1 MNKPITIGDFMTK
14 DVFTVTKEDTVRTA
28 DLLMREENIRH
39 LPVVEN
45 GKLVGLITERT
56 IMEYTLRRLYDF
68 EDNLDELAFNT
79 IGDFKEIMVKDV
91 KVIFPEDS
99 LLKAVELMTK
109 YKIDCLPVVDWQNH
123 LVGIITNYDVLLYI
137 RKRLLEELAR
147 I

>member
-1 MNKPITIGDFMTK
+1 MNKPITIGELMTK
-14 DVFTVTKEDTVRTA
+14 DVFTVTLEDTVRKA

-45 GKLVGLITERT
+45 GKLIGLITERT

-79 IGDFKEIMVKDV
+79 IGDFKEIMLKNV

-109 YKIDCLPVVDWQNH
+109 YKIDCLPVVDWQNN
-123 LVGIITNYDVLLYI
+123 LVGIITSYDVLLYI
-137 RKRLLEELAR
+137 RKKLLEELAK